1 MKKFKEW
8 KPMISHHP
16 YTISVASALIKK
28 SNYGKEIFE
37 IGKQIIRD
45 NFEIVCSELDK

>member
-16 YTISVASALIKK
+16 YTISVANALIKK